1 MKLVVKSTGCVIS
14 LGTEFQMDVAQ
25 KWAKPRPQKF
35 LQLFTI
41 LFGSFSENL
50 EILAWKNIHL
60 WYQIGQKISLKK
72 GVFGTTDLFIEISL
86 EWHKNTIQSL
96 LSSTKHYFWVNLWNI
111 KCKFGNHIKNIKNW
125 HDEFNCNAI
134 ESFVLAITY

>member
-1 MKLVVKSTGCVIS
+1 
-14 LGTEFQMDVAQ
+14 MDVAQ

-41 LFGSFSENL
+41 VFGSFSENL

-60 WYQIGQKISLKK
+60 WYQKGQKNSLKK
-72 GVFGTTDLFIEISL
+72 GVFGTTDFFIEISL

-96 LSSTKHYFWVNLWNI
+96 LSSTKHYL
-111 KCKFGNHIKNIKNW
+111 
-125 HDEFNCNAI
+125 
-134 ESFVLAITY
+134 